1 MIENKEYKTNN
12 DMNKN
17 KIRITE
23 NELKQIVAE
32 SVKKVISE
40 ARKPSDKTVGKH
52 TLKGLRYDKNGN
64 PLYTSDTMSDD
75 EKKNQGWKFSKKHG
89 MYGQLSDPT
98 KLSESSTDINEAIST
113 DYRKSLKQL
122 LTKSFGNLDDNEKQF
137 LYDLLNNEPWETI
150 YIALGVLESNRIN
163 ESRKKRE
170 PRKGTIELNGKHIDA
185 VEDGLDKYGNP
196 MYKVNDPS
204 IKGRRCK
211 DGSIRVQH
219 YNFKPNRV
227 DEGKTINNKSF
238 FSRGGRNMKPGE
250 SLSGSYL
257 EGNEFLRQKGYKN
270 FHDAYAAVRRGE
282 LDKNTFDKWY
292 DEHMKAVNKHND
304 RLEYNWDEGNYDDY
318 SNNTLAISDYEDN
331 Y

>member
-1 MIENKEYKTNN
+1 M
-12 DMNKN
+12 
-17 KIRITE
+17 KIKLTE
-23 NELKQIVAE
+23 SKLKQIVAE
-32 SVKKVISE
+32 SVKKILSE

-98 KLSESSTDINEAIST
+98 KLSESSTDINESIST
-113 DYRKSLKQL
+113 DYHNTLKQL
-122 LTKSFGNLDDNEKQF
+122 LAKSFNNLNENEKQF
-137 LYDLLNNEPWETI
+137 LYDLINNEPWETI

-185 VEDGLDKYGNP
+185 VEDGLDKNGNP

-227 DEGKTINNKSF
+227 NEGSDVLNEIGDTLKGQFALGAVRGRASARPRYQNNKYGGLHTKSQQDNIANNAADASWENRKDLDINK
-238 FSRGGRNMKPGE
+238 SREMNNAEQRGYYYGFE
-250 SLSGSYL
+250 
-257 EGNEFLRQKGYKN
+257 KGMTN
-270 FHDAYAAVRRGE
+270 
-282 LDKNTFDKWY
+282 
-292 DEHMKAVNKHND
+292 
-304 RLEYNWDEGNYDDY
+304 
-318 SNNTLAISDYEDN
+318 
-331 Y
+331 

>member
-1 MIENKEYKTNN
+1 M
-12 DMNKN
+12 
-17 KIRITE
+17 KIKLTE
-23 NELKQIVAE
+23 SKLKQIVAE

-40 ARKPSDKTVGKH
+40 ARKPSDRTVGKH

-98 KLSESSTDINEAIST
+98 KLSESSTDINETIST

-185 VEDGLDKYGNP
+185 VEDGLDKNGNP

>member
-1 MIENKEYKTNN
+1 
-12 DMNKN
+12 
-17 KIRITE
+17 
-23 NELKQIVAE
+23 
-32 SVKKVISE
+32 
-40 ARKPSDKTVGKH
+40 
-52 TLKGLRYDKNGN
+52 
-64 PLYTSDTMSDD
+64 MSDD